1 MMSST
6 TIRLAIITTH
16 PIQYYAPVFKLLAES
31 PDIEIRVFYTWGE
44 TAIEKFDPG
53 FGQKVDWDIPL
64 LQGYDFE
71 WVKNTASDPGSHH
84 RNGIV
89 NPDLINQVNRW
100 QPNALLIF
108 GWAYRSHLKAIRY
121 YNNILPVYFRGDSTL
136 LDIKPG
142 IRAFLRS
149 VFLKWVY
156 HHIDHAFY
164 VGTNNKTYFKKY
176 GLTDRQLTFAP
187 HAIDNHRF
195 SIDSKHE
202 ASQLRQNLGIADEDT
217 LVLFAGKFENK
228 KSPQLLIDAFLA
240 LNKPATHLL
249 LVGGGIL
256 EIPLK
261 AKASINNRIH
271 FMDFQNQLAMPAVY
285 QAADLFCLPSK
296 GPGETWGLA
305 VNEAMAAGTPV
316 LVSNKTGCAADLVIP
331 GFTGDVFE
339 SENLSDITQKLNDLL
354 KDKAKLKTLGV
365 NAQYKITDWS
375 FDKQVA
381 AILNAIKHKH
391 AN

>member
-1 MMSST
+1 M
-6 TIRLAIITTH
+6 RLAIITTH
-16 PIQYYAPVFKLLAES
+16 PVQYYAPVFKLLTES
-31 PDIEIRVFYTWGE
+31 PGIEIRVFYTWGE
-44 TAIEKFDPG
+44 KAIEKFDPG

-71 WVKNTASDPGSHH
+71 WVTNTASDPGSHH
-84 RNGIV
+84 RNGII
-89 NPDLINQVNRW
+89 NPGLINQINQW
-100 QPNALLIF
+100 QPNALLVF
-108 GWAYRSHLKAIRY
+108 GWAFNSHLKAIRY
-121 YNNILPVYFRGDSTL
+121 YHHKLPVYFRGDSTL

-156 HHIDHAFY
+156 RHVDHAFY
-164 VGTNNKTYFKKY
+164 VGANSKTYFKKY
-176 GLTDRQLTFAP
+176 GLTDQQLTFAP
-187 HAIDNHRF
+187 HAIDNERF
-195 SIDSKHE
+195 SADRTQE
-202 ASQLRQNLGIADEDT
+202 ALQLRQSLGIADDDT
-217 LVLFAGKFENK
+217 LILFAGKFEDK

-240 LNKPATHLL
+240 LNKPAAHLL

-261 AKASINNRIH
+261 TRASTNKRIH
-271 FMDFQNQLAMPAVY
+271 FMDFQNQSNMPVIY

-316 LVSNKTGCAADLVIP
+316 LVSNKVGCAADLVIP
-331 GFTGDVFE
+331 GITGDIFD
-339 SENLSDITQKLNDLL
+339 SENLSDITQKLGALL
-354 KDKAKLKTLGV
+354 KDRSGLKALGTKS
-365 NAQYKITDWS
+365 KIVDWS

-381 AILNAIKHKH
+381 AILNTVKHNY

>member
-1 MMSST
+1 M
-6 TIRLAIITTH
+6 RLAIIATH
-16 PIQYYAPVFKLLAES
+16 PVQYYAPVFKLLAES
-31 PDIEIRVFYTWGE
+31 PDMEIRVFYTWGE
-44 TAIEKFDPG
+44 KAIEKFDPG

-64 LQGYDFE
+64 LQDYDFE
-71 WVKNTASDPGSHH
+71 WVSNTASDPGSHH
-84 RNGIV
+84 RNGII
-89 NPDLINQVNRW
+89 NPGLIDQMNQW
-100 QPNALLIF
+100 QPNALLVF
-108 GWAYRSHLKAIRY
+108 GWAYHSHLKAIRHY
-121 YNNILPVYFRGDSTL
+121 HHKLPIYFRGDSTL
-136 LDIKPG
+136 IDVKPG

-156 HHIDHAFY
+156 RHIDHAFY

-176 GLTDRQLTFAP
+176 GLKDKQLTFAP
-187 HAIDNHRF
+187 HAIDNERF
-195 SIDSKHE
+195 SADRYEE
-202 ASQLRQNLGIADEDT
+202 ALKLRQSLGITDNDT
-217 LVLFAGKFENK
+217 LVLFAGKFEDK

-240 LNKPATHLL
+240 LNKPAVHLL

-261 AKASINNRIH
+261 TRASINKRIH
-271 FMDFQNQLAMPAVY
+271 FMDFQNQSFMPVVY

-316 LVSNKTGCAADLVIP
+316 LISNKVGCAADLVIP
-331 GFTGDVFE
+331 GFTGDIFD
-339 SENLSDITQKLNDLL
+339 SENLSDITEKLGDLL
-354 KDKAKLKTLGV
+354 KDRSRLKALGA
-365 NAQYKITDWS
+365 NAQCKIVDWS

-381 AILNAIKHKH
+381 AILNTVKHNY

>member
-1 MMSST
+1 M
-6 TIRLAIITTH
+6 RLAIIATH
-16 PIQYYAPVFKLLAES
+16 PVQYYAPVFKLLAES
-31 PDIEIRVFYTWGE
+31 PGMEIRVFYTWGE
-44 TAIEKFDPG
+44 KATEKFDPG

-71 WVKNTASDPGSHH
+71 WVSNTASDPGSHH

-89 NPDLINQVNRW
+89 NPGLVDQINQW

-108 GWAYRSHLKAIRY
+108 GWAYHSHLKVIRHY
-121 YNNILPVYFRGDSTL
+121 HHKLPIYFRGDSTL
-136 LDIKPG
+136 IDIKPG

-156 HHIDHAFY
+156 RHIDHAFY
-164 VGTNNKTYFKKY
+164 VGANNKTYFKKY
-176 GLTDRQLTFAP
+176 GLKDKQLTFAP
-187 HAIDNHRF
+187 HAIDNQRF
-195 SIDSKHE
+195 SADRYDE
-202 ASQLRQNLGIADEDT
+202 ALKLRQSLGITDNDT
-217 LVLFAGKFENK
+217 LLLFAGKFEDK
-228 KSPQLLIDAFLA
+228 KSPQLLIEAFLA
-240 LNKPATHLL
+240 LNKPAAHLL

-261 AKASINNRIH
+261 TRASMNKRIH
-271 FMDFQNQLAMPAVY
+271 FMDFQNQSFMPVVY
-285 QAADLFCLPSK
+285 QATNLFCLPSK

-316 LVSNKTGCAADLVIP
+316 LVSNKVGCATDLVIP
-331 GFTGDVFE
+331 GLTGDIFD
-339 SENLSDITQKLNDLL
+339 SENLSDITQKLGDLL
-354 KDKAKLKTLGV
+354 KDRSGLKALGV
-365 NAQYKITDWS
+365 NAQGKIADWN

-381 AILNAIKHKH
+381 AILNTVKHKD

>member
-1 MMSST
+1 M
-6 TIRLAIITTH
+6 RLAIITTH
-16 PIQYYAPVFKLLAES
+16 PVQYYAPVFKLLAES
-31 PDIEIRVFYTWGE
+31 PGMEVRVFYTWGE
-44 TAIEKFDPG
+44 KAMEKFDPG

-71 WVKNTASDPGSHH
+71 WVSNTASDPGSHH

-89 NPDLINQVNRW
+89 NPGLIDQINQW
-100 QPNALLIF
+100 QPDALLVY
-108 GWAYRSHLKAIRY
+108 GWAYHSHLKAIRY
-121 YNNILPVYFRGDSTL
+121 YHHKLPIYFRGDSTL

-149 VFLKWVY
+149 IFLKWVY
-156 HHIDHAFY
+156 RYIDHAFY
-164 VGTNNKTYFKKY
+164 VGANNKTYFKKY
-176 GLTDRQLTFAP
+176 GLTDQQLTFAP
-187 HAIDNHRF
+187 HSIDNGRF
-195 SIDSKHE
+195 GIDRHKE
-202 ASQLRQNLGIADEDT
+202 ALSLRQKLGIPEDDT
-217 LVLFAGKFENK
+217 LVLFAGKFEDK

-240 LNKPATHLL
+240 LNKPTVHLL

-261 AKASINNRIH
+261 TRASINRRIH
-271 FMDFQNQLAMPAVY
+271 FMDFQNQSYMPAIY

-305 VNEAMAAGTPV
+305 VNEAMAAGVPV
-316 LVSNKTGCAADLVIP
+316 LVSNKVGCAADLITP
-331 GFTGDVFE
+331 EITGDIFDP
-339 SENLSDITQKLNDLL
+339 ENLSDITQKLGALL
-354 KDKAKLKTLGV
+354 KDKSRLKTLGA
-365 NAQYKITDWS
+365 NAQIKIGDWN

-381 AILNAIKHKH
+381 AIVNTLKHNH